1 MIEFAFGRVT
11 LRFAIDELLEYL
23 LGPLQLAIRAES
35 VAEVRERIGQPERI
49 ASAPVQLD
57 EPLKRLNMTG
67 QSRGELVQE
76 FPDDLMLAGVDH
88 GKSRLLKD
96 GHRLFTLVRSQQSFH
111 GFLHRPEILLI
122 GLKHA
127 EREGRGLV
135 PVGALDV
142 EIEEELGLLA
152 TLFEIRA
159 IFKELRGFGR
169 IPLGRVRT
177 RLDDESGKIIRLK
190 LERFVGEL
198 FALRLVPT
206 GQGAL

>member
-57 EPLKRLNMTG
+57 EPLKRLDMTG

-88 GKSRLLKD
+88 GKSRLLQD
-96 GHRLFTLVRSQQSFH
+96 GHRLFALVRSQQSSTV
-111 GFLHRPEILLI
+111 LCI
-122 GLKHA
+122 GPKFFSSA
-127 EREGRGLV
+127 SN
-135 PVGALDV
+135 
-142 EIEEELGLLA
+142 
-152 TLFEIRA
+152 
-159 IFKELRGFGR
+159 
-169 IPLGRVRT
+169 T
-177 RLDDESGKIIRLK
+177 RS
-190 LERFVGEL
+190 
-198 FALRLVPT
+198 
-206 GQGAL
+206 